1 MLRKFTSIGC
11 KNNIFIFHF
20 IFQFS
25 KFNIRKNELFVMISI
40 WKKIKEFR
48 EKNNFS
54 QEYVASKLG
63 MSQQAYQK
71 IESGS
76 TTITFKFILEI
87 SKFYK
92 VSCHEFISNEDTELQ
107 KLFEQKNKEIEE
119 LKNKIKALEKKYANE

>member
-1 MLRKFTSIGC
+1 
-11 KNNIFIFHF
+11 
-20 IFQFS
+20 
-25 KFNIRKNELFVMISI
+25 MISM

-71 IESGS
+71 IESGC
-76 TTITFKFILEI
+76 TTISFKFILEL

-92 VSCHEFISNEDTELQ
+92 VGSHEFIATEDSELQ
-107 KLFEQKNKEIEE
+107 KLFDQKNKEIED
-119 LKNKIKALEKKYANE
+119 LKNKIIALERKCANE